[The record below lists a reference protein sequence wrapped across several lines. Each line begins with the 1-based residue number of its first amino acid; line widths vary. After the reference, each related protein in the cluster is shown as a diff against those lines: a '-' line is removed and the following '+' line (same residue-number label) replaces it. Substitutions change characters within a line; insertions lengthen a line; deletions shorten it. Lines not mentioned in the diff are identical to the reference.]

1 MVYDIVLE
9 TLSFSQKAKLL
20 DPGTFGRFL
29 WVMGTLKNHGGDPK
43 FLYSID
49 GLQGRLHS
57 RRLDVPGS
65 GGGHEN
71 VHSNL

>member
-29 WVMGTLKNHGGDPK
+29 WVMGTLKIMEEIPNFCIASMVCKEG
-43 FLYSID
+43 SIQED
-49 GLQGRLHS
+49 
-57 RRLDVPGS
+57 
-65 GGGHEN
+65 
-71 VHSNL
+71 